1 LLNWHASEDPA
12 MDVHWIP
19 SNVIP
24 SDEALGNAQTDFS
37 DFPA

>member
-1 LLNWHASEDPA
+1 

-24 SDEALGNAQTDFS
+24 SDEALGTAATDFV
-37 DFPA
+37 DFQA

>member
-1 LLNWHASEDPA
+1 

-19 SNVIP
+19 SNVIQ
-24 SDEALGNAQTDFS
+24 SEVALGNAKRDFS